1 MDKLVL
7 KQTDIGRSVF
17 ANRNFKKM
25 EEIIEFQGGLLTY
38 EQLPRPYNEDL
49 YVQIGENL
57 YMGPSGKLDDF
68 INHSCNPNSGLRVD
82 GRKAVLIA
90 IKLIKKGAEIT
101 WDYSTTMNE
110 DDWEMDC
117 ACQSRKCRGRIRDFK
132 YLPESIQRKYFELGV
147 VPRYIVES
155 LNLS

>member
-110 DDWEMDC
+110 GDWEMDC